1 MFRPNESKFLNST
14 GFGQNFGA
22 AELQE
27 RTRDSYF
34 LFSTDETL
42 KFLKFGICHDSRKD
56 RSYCL
61 GSVKGQLWPILTDGD
76 LLVKL
81 GIDWYGRWN
90 GKWTS
95 FRCLWN
101 KNYLAWL
108 VRFNQ
113 IHLLLTIEL
122 MKLCPIL
129 FTIHSYTIH
138 FSPS

>member
-1 MFRPNESKFLNST
+1 MITLFRPNESKFLNST

-61 GSVKGQLWPILTDGD
+61 GLVKGQL
-76 LLVKL
+76 
-81 GIDWYGRWN
+81 
-90 GKWTS
+90 
-95 FRCLWN
+95 
-101 KNYLAWL
+101 
-108 VRFNQ
+108 
-113 IHLLLTIEL
+113 
-122 MKLCPIL
+122 
-129 FTIHSYTIH
+129 
-138 FSPS
+138 